1 MKILCAVDG
10 SEFSQWAV
18 ESLAALS
25 PKPPDRLILVHV
37 VDTAALKTASG
48 AGAKTIAGARA
59 AMDHAGKRIL
69 ESALHGAR
77 VCLGQAATAP
87 HTKIETVL
95 AHGPVAATVLKQAAN
110 RNVDV
115 ILVGSRGLS
124 DPKGFLLGSISR
136 RLVPRATRPVLV
148 VKRPL
153 PALHKILIAVDGSR
167 HAKAAVR
174 FVRDRLP
181 PETDHVTLVSVVPP
195 VVTELAAEVLT
206 ADQLASMTKPAR
218 ANAEAVVRESRDVLL
233 REGWP
238 VHTEVRS
245 GHPAETLLRCVEE
258 MQPDLLVAGSRG
270 LRGRDRLVLGSVSDS
285 LLKYAPC
292 SVLIVQGRHA

>member
-10 SEFSQWAV
+10 SEFSQWGV
-18 ESLAALS
+18 ETLAALS
-25 PKPPDRLILVHV
+25 AKPPEQLILVHV
-37 VDTAALKTASG
+37 VDTGSLKTAEG
-48 AGAKTIAGARA
+48 AGAKTLAGARA
-59 AMDHAGKRIL
+59 AMDHAGEQIL
-69 ESALHGAR
+69 ASTLHSAR

-95 AHGPVAATVLKQAAN
+95 THGPVAATLLKQAA
-110 RNVDV
+110 RRKVDL

-136 RLVPRATRPVLV
+136 RLVPRATQPVLV

-153 PALHKILIAVDGSR
+153 HALRRILIAVDGSR
-167 HAKAAVR
+167 HAKAALR

-181 PETDHVTLVSVVPP
+181 SETAQVTLVSVVPP

-206 ADQLASMTKPAR
+206 AEQLASMTKPAQ
-218 ANAEAVVRESRDVLL
+218 AKAEALVRECREILL
-233 REGWP
+233 REGWS
-238 VHTEVRS
+238 VHTDVRS
-245 GHPAETLLRCVEE
+245 GHPAETLLRCTEE
-258 MQPDLLVAGSRG
+258 IQPDLLVAGSRG
-270 LRGRDRLVLGSVSDS
+270 LSGRERLVLGSVSDS
-285 LLKYAPC
+285 LLKYAAC